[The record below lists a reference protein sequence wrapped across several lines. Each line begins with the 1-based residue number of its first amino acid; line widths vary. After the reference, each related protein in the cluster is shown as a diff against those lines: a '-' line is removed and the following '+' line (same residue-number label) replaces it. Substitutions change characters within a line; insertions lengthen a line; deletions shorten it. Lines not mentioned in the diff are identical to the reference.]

1 MNIGRHHH
9 QQSTQHD
16 LSRGKVFAGCT
27 EEQRRRLIGLAAVV
41 TVPAGRDLTVQGNRG
56 RECGVIIEGEAIVVI
71 DGHEVARLGAGDHY
85 GELAL
90 LDDPVATKGRRATVT
105 TTVAT
110 TVAAMTIAE
119 FQTVLQEMPDV
130 AARIMQTAF
139 ARASY

>member
-1 MNIGRHHH
+1 MNIGRHH
-9 QQSTQHD
+9 QQPAQHD
-16 LSRGKVFAGCT
+16 LSQGKVFAGCT
-27 EEQRRRLIGLAAVV
+27 PEQRRSLISLATVV
-41 TVPAGRDLTVQGNRG
+41 TVPAGRDLTVQGAQG
-56 RECGVIIEGEAIVVI
+56 LECGVIIEGEAIVLI

-90 LDDPVATKGRRATVT
+90 LDDPAARKGRRATVT

-119 FQTVLQEMPDV
+119 FQTVLEDMPDV
-130 AARIMQTAF
+130 RARIMQTAF